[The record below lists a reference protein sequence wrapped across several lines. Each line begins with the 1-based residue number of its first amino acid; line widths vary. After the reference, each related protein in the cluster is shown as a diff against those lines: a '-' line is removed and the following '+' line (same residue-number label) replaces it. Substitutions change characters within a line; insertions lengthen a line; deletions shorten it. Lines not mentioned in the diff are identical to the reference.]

1 MVIVRALLVATV
13 FFMAQGVASA
23 QTGGIRVA
31 PVLVSLS
38 PERAI
43 GSLRLHNGRAT
54 SVSFEV
60 EAFVWTQVGG
70 EDRLTPTNA
79 LIVAPGVFEIA
90 PNSEQ
95 TLRLGVRG
103 PSSNSEAAYR
113 ILLRELPAPRSDGV
127 ALGFALE
134 MSLPVFVTPSGARPN
149 LTTHAEGQHLIL
161 TNTGSSFAQIALLNG
176 DQRLEAPR
184 YLLAGSSAPIA
195 LPAPARAIRLIEAH
209 AGGQQSERT
218 INVGQSAQHASV
230 R

>member
-1 MVIVRALLVATV
+1 RSPLGHWRRHAGHNRRLWPRTDATGCARWRLRRHNHRDSVMVIFRALLVAVV

-43 GSLRLHNGRAT
+43 GSVRLHNGRAT
-54 SVSFEV
+54 PVSFEV
-60 EAFVWTQVGG
+60 EAFVWTQVDGA
-70 EDRLTPTNA
+70 DRLTPTNA

-113 ILLRELPAPRSDGV
+113 ILVRELPAPRRDGV

-149 LTTHAEGQHLIL
+149 LTTHAEGQ
-161 TNTGSSFAQIALLNG
+161 
-176 DQRLEAPR
+176 
-184 YLLAGSSAPIA
+184 
-195 LPAPARAIRLIEAH
+195 
-209 AGGQQSERT
+209 
-218 INVGQSAQHASV
+218 
-230 R
+230 